1 MKMLNF
7 NKEVYVETP
16 SGDVYLLEVST
27 KNKSILLSFN
37 EKEIE
42 ITKDSAFDIAD
53 ALLLITTEN

>member
-1 MKMLNF
+1 MKMLSF

-16 SGDVYLLEVST
+16 SGDIYLLEVST
-27 KNKSILLSFN
+27 KNKSIILSFN

>member
-1 MKMLNF
+1 MKMLSY

-16 SGDVYLLEVST
+16 SGDIYLLEVST
-27 KNKSILLSFN
+27 KNKSIILSFN
-37 EKEIE
+37 ENEIE

>member
-1 MKMLNF
+1 MLSY

-16 SGDVYLLEVST
+16 SGDIYLLEVST
-27 KNKSILLSFN
+27 KNKSIILSFN
-37 EKEIE
+37 ENEIE

>member
-1 MKMLNF
+1 MLSF

-16 SGDVYLLEVST
+16 SGDIYLLEVST
-27 KNKSILLSFN
+27 KNKSIILSFN

>member
-1 MKMLNF
+1 MLNF

>member
-1 MKMLNF
+1 MLNF

-16 SGDVYLLEVST
+16 SGDVYLLEVYT
-27 KNKSILLSFN
+27 KNKSIILSFN
-37 EKEIE
+37 EREVE